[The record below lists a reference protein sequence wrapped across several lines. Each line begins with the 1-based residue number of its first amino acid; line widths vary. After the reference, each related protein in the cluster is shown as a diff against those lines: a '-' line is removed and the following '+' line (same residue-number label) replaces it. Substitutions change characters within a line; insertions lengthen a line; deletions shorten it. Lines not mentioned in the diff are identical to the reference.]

1 MGNLHAIVVFYD
13 GKTPTETDIDVLGA
27 VLDERFGM
35 TTDSQIMVYSEKELS
50 NLILTG
56 IPQVKELITPAKE
69 VSNRTPEDYAVIYI
83 GEILKPYLKDYNYE
97 QFVPILTRKIV
108 AAQQNMTEDDRKFLN
123 ALDVLSQHTLN
134 ISKSLLREYY
144 LTPRI
149 ITVIKN
155 TYLYTK

>member
-13 GKTPTETDIDVLGA
+13 GKTPTETDIAVLGA